1 MYEKQI
7 KSRKVYECSF
17 LELFEDDVL
26 LQNGNT
32 SKRVYVKHIGAACVL
47 PITKDGLLV
56 LTKQYRYPIRSI
68 SIEIPAGK
76 KDATDET
83 GYDCIK
89 REIEE
94 ETGYQ
99 SDEFIYVYGIHNC
112 VGYSDEL
119 IEVFIAKN
127 CYKVDNPLPP
137 DDDEFIELLFC
148 TVAEAL
154 KMIKNKEI
162 TDVKTIVAIQHYV
175 LYEMEW
181 SRLV

>member
-1 MYEKQI
+1 MFEKQL
-7 KSRKVYECSF
+7 KSKKVYDCSF
-17 LELFEDDVL
+17 LEMYEDDVL
-26 LQNGNT
+26 LQNGKT

-47 PITKDGLLV
+47 PITKDGLLI

-68 SIEIPAGK
+68 SIEVPAGK
-76 KDATDET
+76 KDSKEES

-99 SDEFIYVYGIHNC
+99 SDEFTHVYDIHNC

-119 IEVFIAKN
+119 IEVYIAKN

-137 DDDEFIELLFC
+137 DEDEFIEISLY
-148 TVAEAL
+148 TVDEAL
-154 KMIKNKEI
+154 DLIRNKKI

-175 LYEMEW
+175 LTEL
-181 SRLV
+181 R